1 MYELEPKGSPMSDME
16 AEVYSGDMR
25 GCDECGVGPED
36 DCLPDCPWVATAQD
50 AATSGPSP
58 DPIPLIDVLA
68 NVTE

>member
-1 MYELEPKGSPMSDME
+1 VSDME

-36 DCLPDCPWVATAQD
+36 ECLPDCPWVASAED
-50 AATSGPSP
+50 AASDRPVPSA
-58 DPIPLIDVLA
+58 LLVNVLRDIFP

>member
-1 MYELEPKGSPMSDME
+1 MNDDTE

-36 DCLPDCPWVATAQD
+36 ECLPDCPWVASAEDAESTRPQTA
-50 AATSGPSP
+50 G
-58 DPIPLIDVLA
+58 LLVDVLKDISP

>member
-1 MYELEPKGSPMSDME
+1 MSNEE

-36 DCLPDCPWVATAQD
+36 ECVPDCPWVAAAED
-50 AATSGPSP
+50 AATTGSPSSV
-58 DPIPLIDVLA
+58 LLTDVLKNIFP